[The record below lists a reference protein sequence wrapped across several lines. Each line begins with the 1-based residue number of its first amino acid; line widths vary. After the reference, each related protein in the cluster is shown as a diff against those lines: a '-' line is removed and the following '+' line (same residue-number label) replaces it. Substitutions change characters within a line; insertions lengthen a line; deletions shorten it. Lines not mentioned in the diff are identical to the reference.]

1 MTPVQAQL
9 FLLSNGA
16 NETHTDGCRNLDVRA
31 TASRP
36 PRPDPPLA
44 APCLSSRFFSPAS
57 CVAPPFL
64 FVDIAK
70 RAEEKMRGRTV
81 RAVFFFSC
89 HPTPTSLASTTG
101 GKRRGGQ
108 RETTTGRRA
117 WTRIATPVTYGATG
131 NREPPFHRFLALPS
145 AFSDPHTCA
154 FPLC

>member
-1 MTPVQAQL
+1 MEPTKPILMGAAISMYVRQRAAHL
-9 FLLSNGA
+9 DLTRPSSAPCRSLPFLSFLLA
-16 NETHTDGCRNLDVRA
+16 
-31 TASRP
+31 
-36 PRPDPPLA
+36 
-44 APCLSSRFFSPAS
+44 RFLR
-57 CVAPPFL
+57 CPPFL